1 MSEENAMI
9 SRLTTDPTPTNVW
22 STLSQSLEAQ
32 MTNNEKP
39 FVFVKATCGDDV
51 TCILSKSGSLAT
63 LFPVSSLFLPGNE
76 VALWPSKD
84 FESMLTIKI
93 KRSSIQYLQ
102 MFKSRFMFYALK
114 GG

>member
-1 MSEENAMI
+1 
-9 SRLTTDPTPTNVW
+9 
-22 STLSQSLEAQ
+22 

-63 LFPVSSLFLPGNE
+63 SFPVSSLFLPGNE

-93 KRSSIQYLQ
+93 KRKNTFYPVFANVQ
-102 MFKSRFMFYALK
+102 KSFHVLRIKRRIKLFVVYVLEISLYAN
-114 GG
+114 